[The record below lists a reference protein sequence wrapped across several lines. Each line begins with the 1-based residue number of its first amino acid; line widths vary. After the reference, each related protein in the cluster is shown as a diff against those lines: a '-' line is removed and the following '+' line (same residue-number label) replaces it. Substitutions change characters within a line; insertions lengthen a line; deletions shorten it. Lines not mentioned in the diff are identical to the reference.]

1 MIIEQIR
8 AEARALGPRLVEWRR
23 HLHRHPE
30 LSYQERE
37 TAAFVAQTLNDLGI
51 RCETGVAG
59 TGVVGYVEGADT
71 SRTTAL
77 RADIDA
83 LPIHEADDREY
94 RSTRPGVMHACGHD
108 AHTACLLGAARIL
121 QRHPPPTT
129 VKLVFQPGEEK
140 LPGGASMMIKEGVL
154 NGVNR
159 IFGQHV
165 MPLIPAGKIG
175 MRPGKY
181 MASSDEIYL
190 TVRGKG
196 GHGAQPH
203 LGLDPVAAAAQII
216 VSAQQLVSRRADPR
230 IPTVLTFGKIVANG
244 ATNVIPDEVY
254 IEGTF
259 RTFDEAWR
267 DEAHRILKNLVESVA
282 TALGATADL
291 QIVRGYPTLYNDPE
305 LTARARNVIEN
316 FVGKANVVDLD
327 LWPASEDFAFYTQ
340 RIPGFFYRLG
350 TRNESRGI
358 VHGLHTPRFDI
369 DESALEIGA
378 GILAALAFEP
388 AN

>member
-1 MIIEQIR
+1 MILEQIR
-8 AEARALGPRLVEWRR
+8 AEARELSPRLSEWRR
-23 HLHRHPE
+23 HLHRYPE

-37 TAAFVAQTLNDLGI
+37 TAAFVAQALGAMGV
-51 RCETGVAG
+51 RCETGMAG
-59 TGVVGYVEGADT
+59 TGVVGYIDGVDG
-71 SRTTAL
+71 SRTVAL
-77 RADIDA
+77 RADMDA
-83 LPIHEADDREY
+83 LPIHEAEDREY

-108 AHTACLLGAARIL
+108 AHTACLLGAAAVL
-121 QRHPPPTT
+121 QRLRPPTN

-140 LPGGASMMIKEGVL
+140 LPGGASIMIKEGVL
-154 NGVNR
+154 GGVSH

-175 MRPGKY
+175 VRSGKY

-190 TVRGKG
+190 SVRGKG

-230 IPTVLTFGKIVANG
+230 IPTVLTFGKVLAHG
-244 ATNVIPDEVY
+244 ATNIIPDEVY

-259 RTFDEAWR
+259 RTFDETWR
-267 DEAHRILKNLVESVA
+267 DEAHRILKNLVEAVA
-282 TALGATADL
+282 TGMGASADL
-291 QIVRGYPTLYNDPE
+291 QIVRGYPTLVNDPE
-305 LTARARNVIEN
+305 LTARARIVIES
-316 FVGKANVVDLD
+316 FIGADNVVDLD

-340 RIPGFFYRLG
+340 KIPGFFYRLG
-350 TRNESRGI
+350 TRNEARGI
-358 VHGLHTPRFDI
+358 VHGLHTPRFDV

-378 GILAALAFEP
+378 GLLAALAVES
-388 AN
+388 AY